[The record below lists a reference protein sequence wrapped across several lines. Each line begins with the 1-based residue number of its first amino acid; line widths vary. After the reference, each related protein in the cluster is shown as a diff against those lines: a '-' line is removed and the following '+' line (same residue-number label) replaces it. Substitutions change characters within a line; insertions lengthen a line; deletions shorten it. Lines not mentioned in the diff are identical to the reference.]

1 MTNGAPLVVCMGEI
15 LIDFLAEPKGKGL
28 VGAEAFRPNPGGAPA
43 NVAVGLARLGI
54 PAGFIGMVGNDDFG
68 TLLRATL
75 TNENVDTRSLATSTE
90 QPTTLA
96 FVALDPGGVPSFV
109 FYRHPGADLSICPD
123 DVDWSVFDRAIVFHC
138 GSLSLVDDP
147 ARETTHAC
155 LRQAKAREIAVS
167 YDPNF
172 RPALW
177 PDQKLARERML
188 EPLEFVTILKASADE
203 LRLMSGEDDV
213 RAGCAALADQGPEI
227 IVVTEGSSGMFL
239 WSGGQ
244 TAEVSGEKI
253 EVVDTT
259 GCGDASVAGL
269 LTYVVDFQQREN
281 VLPPFKELER
291 ALTFANHCAAI
302 TATKPGAI
310 PSLPKRADVKHLL
323 PGQS

>member
-1 MTNGAPLVVCMGEI
+1 MSTGAPFVMCMGEI

-28 VGAEAFRPNPGGAPA
+28 IGAKAFRPNPGGAPA
-43 NVAVGLARLGI
+43 NVAVGLARLGV
-54 PAGFIGMVGNDDFG
+54 PAGFIGMVGDDDFG
-68 TLLRATL
+68 TLLRETL

-96 FVALDPGGVPSFV
+96 FVALDPSGVPSFV
-109 FYRHPGADLSICPD
+109 FYRHPGADLSIRPD
-123 DVDWSVFDRAIVFHC
+123 DVDWSVFDHASVFHC

-155 LRQAKAREIAVS
+155 LKHAKERGIAVS
-167 YDPNF
+167 YDPNY

-177 PDQKLARERML
+177 PDKDLARARML
-188 EPLEFVTILKASADE
+188 EPLEYVTIFKASADE
-203 LRLMSGEDDV
+203 LRMMSGEDDV
-213 RAGCAALADQGPEI
+213 ETGCAALADQGPKI

-244 TAEVSGEKI
+244 TADVAGEKV

-269 LTYVVDFQQREN
+269 LTYVVDYQQREN
-281 VLPPFKELER
+281 ALPPFKELER

-302 TATKPGAI
+302 AATKPGAI
-310 PSLPKRADVKHLL
+310 PSLPKRADVQHLL
-323 PGQS
+323 PDQT